1 MKILIAVDGSAC
13 STKATK
19 QVVLHFDWYR
29 DRPDV
34 HLVNVQVPVG
44 AYRTR
49 GLLSDDDV
57 ANFYQVEAKAALAPS
72 EKLLRRRAIEYKS
85 TYMIGHVAQELH
97 AYAKKHKIDMM
108 VLGSHGTS
116 AFENLVMGS
125 VATKVM
131 ATASIP
137 VMLIR

>member
-19 QVVLHFDWYR
+19 QVATHLDWYR
-29 DRPDV
+29 EAPDI
-34 HLVNVQVPVG
+34 HLLNVQVPVG

-57 ANFYQVEAKAALAPS
+57 AHYYRVEAQAALASS
-72 EKLLRRRAIEYKS
+72 EKLLRKRDIAFQA
-85 TYMIGHVAQELH
+85 TYVVGRIADEVH
-97 AYAKKHKIDMM
+97 AYAKKHKIDLIVM
-108 VLGSHGTS
+108 GSHGDS

-125 VATKVM
+125 VATKVL
-131 ATASIP
+131 ATATVP
-137 VMLIR
+137 VMVVR

>member
-1 MKILIAVDGSAC
+1 MKMLIAVDGSPC

-19 QVVLHFDWYR
+19 HIASQLDWYR

-44 AYRTR
+44 AYRSR

-57 ANFYQVEAKAALAPS
+57 ANFYRVEAKAALAPS
-72 EKLLRRRAIEYKS
+72 EKLLRRREIAFQS
-85 TYMIGHVAQELH
+85 TYVVGQVAQELH
-97 AYAKKHKIDMM
+97 TYAKKHKIDLM
-108 VLGSHGTS
+108 VLGSRGTS

-131 ATASIP
+131 ATTSIP

>member
-1 MKILIAVDGSAC
+1 MKMLIAVDGSAC

-19 QVVLHFDWYR
+19 QVALHFDWYR
-29 DRPDV
+29 DRPDI
-34 HLVNVQVPVG
+34 HLVNVQVPIG
-44 AYRTR
+44 AYRSR

-57 ANFYQVEAKAALAPS
+57 ANFYRVEAKAALAPS
-72 EKLLRRRAIEYKS
+72 EKLLRRREIAFQS
-85 TYMIGHVAQELH
+85 TYLVGQVAHELH
-97 AYAKKHKIDMM
+97 AYAKKHKIDLM
-108 VLGSHGTS
+108 VLGSHGAS